1 MTQRHTIILLR
12 GLFRDQFHWGTFCQT
27 LKNHFPHSDIVC
39 LDIAGNGARNDEKTP
54 PSLKGIAQD
63 LHEHFHILRPQHQ
76 QADII
81 AISMGGMIAL
91 KWMAMFP
98 NDIRK
103 AILINTSTQSLS
115 PFHQRLRWQR
125 YADISQIL
133 WLPNLKQEEKI
144 IHLTSNK
151 QWDSVELIALSHQ
164 WANWKEQHPISCKN
178 MFNQLNASREFTLPN
193 KLSQPIVLLT
203 SQQDKLV
210 NYQCSIA
217 LAHYWNLPINIHPT
231 AGHDIPL
238 DDPQWVCEHA
248 KRFL

>member
-1 MTQRHTIILLR
+1 MTKQHTIILLR
-12 GLFRDQFHWGTFCQT
+12 GLFRDQFHWGDFRQT
-27 LKNHFPHSDIVC
+27 LKLNFPRSNIVC
-39 LDIAGNGARNDEKTP
+39 LDIAGNGTRNNEKTP
-54 PSLKGIAQD
+54 SSLEGIARD
-63 LHEHFHILRPQHQ
+63 LHQHFHALQPDH

-91 KWMAMFP
+91 KWMTLFP

-125 YADISQIL
+125 YIDIFQIL

-151 QWDSVELIALSHQ
+151 QWDSVELIALSHR
-164 WANWKEQHPISCKN
+164 WANWKEQHPISCLN
-178 MFNQLNASREFTLPN
+178 MFNQLNASREFILPN
-193 KLSQPIVLLT
+193 KLSQPISLLT
-203 SQQDKLV
+203 SEQDKLV
-210 NYQCSIA
+210 NYQCSID
-217 LAHYWNLPINIHPT
+217 LANYWNLPVHIHPT

-238 DDPQWVCEHA
+238 DDPKWVCEHA